1 MEQFKNAIHALFAAI
16 PYHNYTNNDIAS
28 YEGFYASVIF
38 AWLSSS
44 QLSLVVEDSTNKGR
58 IDMSVETEQAIYL
71 IEFKVDMPKEK
82 ALEQIKAKG
91 YEEKYQAKGKKIV
104 LIGIGFS
111 SEEKNVNE
119 FVWEDR

>member
-1 MEQFKNAIHALFAAI
+1 MKKLPIGIQTFSEIRQNT
-16 PYHNYTNNDIAS
+16 YV

-44 QLSLVVEDSTNKGR
+44 QLSLIVEDCTNKGR
-58 IDMSVETEQAIYL
+58 IDMSVETENTLYL

-82 ALEQIKAKG
+82 ALGQIKAKG
-91 YEEKYQAKGKKIV
+91 YAEKYRARSKKIV

-111 SEEKNVNE
+111 SAKKNITD
-119 FVWEDR
+119 FLWEAA